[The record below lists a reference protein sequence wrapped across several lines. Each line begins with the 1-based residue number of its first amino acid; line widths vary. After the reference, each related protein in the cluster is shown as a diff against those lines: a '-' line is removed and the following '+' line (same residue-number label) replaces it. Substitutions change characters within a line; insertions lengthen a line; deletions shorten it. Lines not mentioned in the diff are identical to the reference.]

1 MNTALLSVDL
11 RYEHD
16 VVLARQRARQ
26 IAGLFGFDRLD
37 QTRISTAVSEIARNS
52 VLYAGSGRVTFHIET
67 KSSPTL
73 VIAIKDSGPGIA
85 DLSAVLGGRYSSRGG
100 SGIGIVGAKR
110 LMDEFE
116 IESNSGKG
124 TLVTL
129 GKFLPRGAATV
140 TNEHISNVLEQL
152 ARRSPQNPYEELQH
166 QNHELMETIEAL
178 QRREA
183 ELLRLQRE
191 LDETNRG
198 VVALYSELDE
208 KAALLQKASDMKS
221 VFLSNVSHEFRT
233 PLSSVVSLADFL
245 LDRLDGDLNDEQERQ
260 VRLIRQSASSLT
272 ELVNDLLDLAK
283 IEAGKIVVRPSSFFV
298 SELFGSLR
306 GMFRPLLKNDE
317 VSLVFTEADD
327 MPVMYTDEAKISQIL
342 RNFIANA
349 LKFTEKG
356 EIRVSATVAAG
367 REIVFS
373 VSDTGMGI
381 APEDQ
386 QRIFEEFNQV
396 EGAFQTKLRGTGL
409 GLPLSRKLTQMLGGD
424 ISLESAL
431 GQGSTFRAALP
442 IVYSGQT
449 EVAME

>member
-1 MNTALLSVDL
+1 MKMALLSVDL

-52 VLYAGSGRVTFHIET
+52 ILYAGRGRVSFHIDTE
-67 KSSPTL
+67 SSPAL
-73 VIAIKDSGPGIA
+73 IIDIKDAGPGIG
-85 DLSAVLGGRYSSRGG
+85 DLSAVLGGRYNSRSGT
-100 SGIGIVGAKR
+100 GIGIVGAKR

-116 IESNSGKG
+116 IESASGG

-129 GKFLPRGAATV
+129 SKFLPRSAATV

-245 LDRLDGDLNDEQERQ
+245 LDGLDGDLNDEQERQ

-283 IEAGKIVVRPSSFFV
+283 IEAGKIIVRPSSFFV

-317 VSLVFTEADD
+317 VSLIFAEADD
-327 MPVMYTDEAKISQIL
+327 LPVMYTDEAKISQIL

-381 APEDQ
+381 ASEDQ
-386 QRIFEEFNQV
+386 PRIFEEFNQV

-424 ISLESAL
+424 IILESAL
-431 GQGSTFRAALP
+431 GQGSTFRATLP